1 MAIAPVLKTPR
12 EILRDDLLEGLEA
25 KKQKL
30 YSGPMEGQEIVLW
43 EDVRELFWQRMPPT
57 SDHGAEVATPGRV
70 VVFAVCP
77 RCSQS
82 APIALEVTP
91 ELRVDTSA
99 GHLHLKGK
107 SKPVT
112 HVCGQL
118 RADLR
123 TDGQDS
129 FELEDIIG
137 DVEAIAT
144 DGADDLDAP
153 PEGAVDGPDD
163 DSDALVLADMDDG
176 MPGLA
181 CDWPRCR
188 LSAGHSGPH
197 KMPVGRPPKLPVDDA
212 EDDSEPDDAA

>member
-43 EDVRELFWQRMPPT
+43 DDVRELFWQRMPPT
-57 SDHGAEVATPGRV
+57 SDHGAEVSTPGRV

-77 RCSQS
+77 RCGQS

-137 DVEAIAT
+137 EAQA
-144 DGADDLDAP
+144 AVDAEDSEAGETYP
-153 PEGAVDGPDD
+153 DAPEGAID
-163 DSDALVLADMDDG
+163 DSDALVVADADDG

-197 KMPVGRPPKLPVDDA
+197 KMPVGRPPKLATEDAEA
-212 EDDSEPDDAA
+212 EDDDAS

>member
-1 MAIAPVLKTPR
+1 MVIAPVLKTPR

-30 YSGPMEGQEIVLW
+30 YAGPMEGQEIVLW
-43 EDVRELFWQRMPPT
+43 DDVRELFWQRMAPT
-57 SDHGAEVATPGRV
+57 SDHGAEVSTPGRV
-70 VVFAVCP
+70 VVFAICP
-77 RCSQS
+77 RCGQS

-137 DVEAIAT
+137 EAIEGAEATLDDVEQ
-144 DGADDLDAP
+144 
-153 PEGAVDGPDD
+153 
-163 DSDALVLADMDDG
+163 ALVADPAAEPETDAESARVDDG
-176 MPGLA
+176 MLGLA

-197 KMPVGRPPKLPVDDA
+197 KMPVGRPPKLPVEDAEA
-212 EDDSEPDDAA
+212 EDDDAS